1 MKRDKCSTQEQPG
14 ISAMKYEAKAKSQ
27 GQVLQAKLSET
38 LMAGCVN
45 EDITLWPV
53 TAIMCGKHFSF
64 RETKQSA

>member
-1 MKRDKCSTQEQPG
+1 MQ
-14 ISAMKYEAKAKSQ
+14 YEAKAKSR

-53 TAIMCGKHFSF
+53 MAIVWKAFF
-64 RETKQSA
+64 F